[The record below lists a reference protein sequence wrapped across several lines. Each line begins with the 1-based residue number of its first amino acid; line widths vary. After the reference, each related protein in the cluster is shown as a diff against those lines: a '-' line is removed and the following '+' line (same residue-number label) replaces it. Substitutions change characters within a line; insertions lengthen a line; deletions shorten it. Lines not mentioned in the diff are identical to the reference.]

1 MAFRTICTSSRPQT
15 AALDAAT
22 QAVADHCGIESNL
35 GKTRVM
41 AAKEGSRNFLS
52 NAARASLT
60 RRVASTCEQLS
71 HAALLECDLLLRI
84 ARP

>member
-41 AAKEGSRNFLS
+41 AAKEGPRNFLS
-52 NAARASLT
+52 KRSE
-60 RRVASTCEQLS
+60 SES
-71 HAALLECDLLLRI
+71 HQACRQHM
-84 ARP
+84 